1 MEALTFLA
9 LPVGLGLL
17 GFIEPCSLGASF
29 LFIRFLE
36 GKSALDKLVQVGS
49 FMIARMLLIGAL
61 GAAAALVGQTFID
74 FQKAMWVLLGSA
86 YAIIGILYLTGRL
99 GPLLRAFGPSLAYA
113 QGRRGAV
120 TLGLVFGLNIP
131 ACAAPLVFALLGMAA
146 SGGASGA
153 AILDGFVSLGL
164 FGLALS
170 LPLALAVAWRPL
182 RDGLDRIAAFSRR
195 VPLVAGLVL
204 VALGL
209 WSIWLGFFLDLEK
222 SV

>member
-1 MEALTFLA
+1 MDLLVFVA

-17 GFIEPCSLGASF
+17 GFVEPCSLGASL

-36 GKSALDKLVQVGS
+36 GKPATEKLLQVTS
-49 FMIARMLLIGAL
+49 FTIARMLLIGAL
-61 GAAAALVGQTFID
+61 GAAAALVGQAFIG
-74 FQKAMWVLLGSA
+74 FQKAMWVLLGAA
-86 YAIIGILYLTGRL
+86 YAVIGVLYLTGRL
-99 GPLLRAFGPSLAYA
+99 GPLLRAFGPSLARA
-113 QGRRGAV
+113 EGRRGAI

-131 ACAAPLVFALLGMAA
+131 ACAAPLIFALLGIAA
-146 SGGASGA
+146 AGGASGA
-153 AILDGFVSLGL
+153 AVAEGFVSLAL

-182 RDGLDRIAAFSRR
+182 RGVLDRIAAFSRR
-195 VPLVAGLVL
+195 MPVVAGLVL

-222 SV
+222 WV

>member
-1 MEALTFLA
+1 MDALAFLA

-17 GFIEPCSLGASF
+17 GFVEPCSLGASF

-36 GKSALDKLVQVGS
+36 GKSAMEKVVQVSS

-61 GAAAALVGQTFID
+61 GATAALIGQTFIG

-86 YAIIGILYLTGRL
+86 YAVIGILYLMGRL
-99 GPLLRAFGPSLAYA
+99 GPLMRAFGPSLAYA
-113 QGRRGAV
+113 RGRRGAV
-120 TLGLVFGLNIP
+120 ILGLIFGLNIP
-131 ACAAPLVFALLGMAA
+131 ACAAPLIFALLGMAA
-146 SGGASGA
+146 AGGASGA
-153 AILDGFVSLGL
+153 AVVDGFVSLGL

-182 RDGLDRIAAFSRR
+182 RNGLDRIAAFSRR
-195 VPLVAGLVL
+195 MPVVAGLVL
-204 VALGL
+204 VALGV

-222 SV
+222 WV